1 LLSRRGAEFIAMP
14 AFGLF
19 RGRADYCATLFHE
32 LIHATGHSS
41 RLSRRRGD
49 RFGMQSQAAEE
60 LITEIGA
67 AFLCAEF
74 SIDGEVQQA
83 SYIGHYLQMLEDDP
97 RRSSRLRRRH
107 RPRSIGCARR
117 SWRMSPWQ
125 TARHKSPEFNLT

>member
-1 LLSRRGAEFIAMP
+1 MP
-14 AFGLF
+14 AFRLF
-19 RGRADYCATLFHE
+19 RGRAHYCATLFHE

-41 RLSRRRGD
+41 RLNRRLGD
-49 RFGMQSQAAEE
+49 RFGLQSQAAEE

-97 RRSSRLRRRH
+97 RAIFTAAAKAQAAVDWLRQKILADEPVANR
-107 RPRSIGCARR
+107 A
-117 SWRMSPWQ
+117 
-125 TARHKSPEFNLT
+125 A